1 MATPTPLSFGLSS
14 KTCASLYHP
23 LTSPQWS
30 RRPEE
35 VYLTREMRAVR
46 SLQYTLGVFVGGG
59 SVSVL
64 KCSLQPGQG
73 K

>member
-14 KTCASLYHP
+14 KTCASLYHL
-23 LTSPQWS
+23 LTSPWWS

-35 VYLTREMRAVR
+35 VYLTREMRGVR
-46 SLQYTLGVFVGGG
+46 SLQYTPGVFVGDG
-59 SVSVL
+59 SIFVL
-64 KCSLQPGQG
+64 KFSLQPGQG